1 MVEWR
6 EKWRLSKRTREHS
19 SVYKRGLGY
28 HCCHDNDGVDDD
40 GDEAGYDDHD
50 DYDDDDDD
58 ADDRRIKDKKALS
71 ARGEGKQQYAQ
82 WAL

>member
-40 GDEAGYDDHD
+40 SDEADYDDHD
-50 DYDDDDDD
+50 DYDDD